1 MAFHRQKYWSGLPSP
16 TPGDVPKPG
25 IEPGSPALQADAFPS
40 EPPGK
45 PLARYLE
52 RGRRA
57 TARLSTTTAAAAA
70 ASPPA
75 GLDPAGP
82 VTHGGSQCAGRPPPG
97 GPRRRQKTTPTS
109 PRSGQSPP
117 PPPPTPV
124 RPPPPPPPP
133 RTPSSAL
140 NHRGPLPAP
149 AAQAPSSLHH
159 QGQRGREAW
168 RQAGRDTTEVRGRDT
183 RQPRE
188 AWGGV
193 AGSKPRG
200 SEGVRR
206 RLATAR
212 QAQSSGRRPAE
223 ANRSRASGGTRR
235 AGKRPSDGEPPAVTP
250 HSPQD
255 ATGGSALCGLRLGG
269 RQPWPA
275 PRARRPRWGGGALS
289 TSHHHPP
296 PHPTPRTQPRGN
308 LAGRSGGRGTPETPP
323 PGAGQ
328 GWRGRPAEDGG
339 AGGKAEESRLSQ
351 PTRTLHA
358 APPHSLP
365 RGPSSQA
372 AFPPLPSKSGQV
384 NDPSPGSTMENLSAD
399 LSIIQG

>member
-1 MAFHRQKYWSGLPSP
+1 MVPETWDPLLRSSEEAGS
-16 TPGDVPKPG
+16 TPDIGQVPGKGEAGEAQGTPCG
-25 IEPGSPALQADAFPS
+25 P
-40 EPPGK
+40 PPGFR
-45 PLARYLE
+45 PPPPPPPPRP
-52 RGRRA
+52 RPRA
-57 TARLSTTTAAAAA
+57 STL
-70 ASPPA
+70 PGP
-75 GLDPAGP
+75 DPAGP
-82 VTHGGSQCAGRPPPG
+82 VTHGGPQCAGRPPPG
-97 GPRRRQKTTPTS
+97 GPRRRQKTTPTY
-109 PRSGQSPP
+109 PRNGQSPP
-117 PPPPTPV
+117 PPPSTPV
-124 RPPPPPPPP
+124 RPLPPPP

-168 RQAGRDTTEVRGRDT
+168 RQAGRDTTEVRGRET

-255 ATGGSALCGLRLGG
+255 ATGGSVLCGLRLGG

-275 PRARRPRWGGGALS
+275 PRARRLR
-289 TSHHHPP
+289 
-296 PHPTPRTQPRGN
+296 
-308 LAGRSGGRGTPETPP
+308 
-323 PGAGQ
+323 
-328 GWRGRPAEDGG
+328 
-339 AGGKAEESRLSQ
+339 
-351 PTRTLHA
+351 
-358 APPHSLP
+358 
-365 RGPSSQA
+365 
-372 AFPPLPSKSGQV
+372 
-384 NDPSPGSTMENLSAD
+384 
-399 LSIIQG
+399 